1 MSFDAS
7 LFGILQRLVG
17 DFCAAK
23 VCNNNF
29 AGGRWPGERSSQ
41 YAAEASCRERFGPQ
55 TEFMSFMDIDEYFVP
70 IANDTWG
77 AVLEGKGEKSPVI
90 GLRES
95 RTRPLR
101 EMMEE
106 SHDENT
112 CSRSKDDAATKKENE
127 AAASCLIP
135 RSNETFLSIYNCD
148 SVKPP
153 RPRGY
158 RTNMKQIYRP
168 DTVLSHFVHYAVAL
182 RSMAEYY
189 SDQADPAKFSRSLS
203 FAEK

>member
-1 MSFDAS
+1 
-7 LFGILQRLVG
+7 
-17 DFCAAK
+17 
-23 VCNNNF
+23 
-29 AGGRWPGERSSQ
+29 
-41 YAAEASCRERFGPQ
+41 
-55 TEFMSFMDIDEYFVP
+55 MDIDEYFVP

-77 AVLEGKGEKSPVI
+77 AVLESNGGNSPVI

-101 EMMEE
+101 DMMEE
-106 SHDENT
+106 NHDEKT
-112 CSRSKDDAATKKENE
+112 CSQSKDDATTTKGGG
-127 AAASCLIP
+127 AAVSCLVP
-135 RSNETFLSIYNCD
+135 LSNETFLSIYNCD

-168 DTVLSHFVHYAVAL
+168 DIVLSHFVHYAVAL
-182 RSMAEYY
+182 RSMAAYY
-189 SDQADPAKFSRSLS
+189 KDQADPAKFSRPLS